1 MPHAEPAPSRLTSPA
16 TSEDEY
22 RPIADYAIVGDGR
35 TAALVS
41 RTGSI
46 DWLCLPSFASPSLFA
61 AILDRQRGGRFGI
74 RPSGP
79 FTSRRRY
86 VGDSPVLETTFETA
100 DGTVRVTDFMPILTG
115 SPLARE
121 IASER
126 ELVRIVEGVAGAVE
140 LDIVFVPRPDY
151 ARRPVRLVER
161 GRLGWFSVERDR
173 AYILHSDV
181 PFRPCDGAS
190 ALGCRLRVEAGE
202 KRYLSLIFACDD
214 VAAVAPLGAYADA
227 RLEATFRWWD
237 RWSGL
242 CPYRGPYR
250 AEVMRSVLVLKLLTY
265 ALSGAVVAAPTASLP
280 EAVGAARNWDYRFT
294 WLRDASLTLRAF
306 VDLGHSAEGAVFLDW
321 LLNTTRLSRPYLQV
335 LYDVYGRTRMH
346 EQELDHFEGYRGSRP
361 VRIGNAAETQL
372 QLDVYGSVVM
382 AAYDYVIRGGRL
394 DRFERRMLTGLGKVV
409 CDHWREPD
417 NGIWEIRGERLHH
430 VYSKTMCWVAL
441 DRLLRLAAAGH
452 VRLPRDRVERERAAI
467 AEAIEAHGFDP
478 DLNAY
483 VGAFGNREPDAA
495 LLLMAR
501 FGYKDANDPRMVGTY
516 DFLRRELGRG
526 ALLMRYRDGYDGMPS
541 REGAFG
547 ICSFWQVDYLAR
559 RGDVQDAVRLF
570 DRLLGY
576 ANDLG
581 LFAEEIDPDTGE
593 ALGNFPQ
600 AFTHVGLIAA
610 ALTLERAGV
619 RD

>member
-1 MPHAEPAPSRLTSPA
+1 MPNAEPATESLISPP
-16 TSEDEY
+16 TSEADY
-22 RPIADYAIVGDGR
+22 RPIGDYAIVGDGR

-86 VGDSPVLETTFETA
+86 LGDSPVLETTFETA
-100 DGTVRVTDFMPILTG
+100 VGTVRVTDFMPVLAG
-115 SPLARE
+115 SPLARD

-126 ELVRIVEGVAGAVE
+126 ELVRIVEGVSGAVE

-151 ARRPVRLVER
+151 GRRPVRLVER
-161 GRLGWFSVERDR
+161 GKLGWFSVERDR

-190 ALGCRLRVEAGE
+190 ALGCRLRVAAGE
-202 KRYLSLIFACDD
+202 KRYLSLVFACDD
-214 VAAVAPLGAYADA
+214 VAAIAPLGVHADA
-227 RLEATFRWWD
+227 RLEATLAWWE

-250 AEVMRSVLVLKLLTY
+250 TEVMRSVLVLKLLTY

-280 EAVGAARNWDYRFT
+280 EAIGAARNWDYRFT

-306 VDLGHSAEGAVFLDW
+306 VDLGHRAEGAVFLDW
-321 LLNTTRLSRPYLQV
+321 LLNTTRLTRPCLQV

-346 EQELDHFEGYRGSRP
+346 EEDLDHFEGYRGSRP

-382 AAYDYVIRGGRL
+382 AAHDYVVRGGRL
-394 DRFERRMLTGLGKVV
+394 DRFERRMLTGFGKVV
-409 CDHWREPD
+409 CDRWREPD
-417 NGIWEIRGERLHH
+417 NGIWEIRGGRRHH
-430 VYSKTMCWVAL
+430 VHSKMMCWVAL
-441 DRLLRLAAAGH
+441 DRLLRLAADGH
-452 VRLPRDRVERERAAI
+452 VRIPRDRVERERAAV
-467 AEAIEAHGFDP
+467 AEAIETDGFDP

-483 VGAFGNREPDAA
+483 VAAFGNREPDAA

-501 FGYKDANDPRMVGTY
+501 FGYKDPSDPRMVGTY

-526 ALLMRYRDGYDGMPS
+526 PLIMRYRHGYDGMPS
-541 REGAFG
+541 PEGAFG

-559 RGDVQDAVRLF
+559 RGDVQEAVRLF
-570 DRLLGY
+570 DRLLDY

-619 RD
+619 RG